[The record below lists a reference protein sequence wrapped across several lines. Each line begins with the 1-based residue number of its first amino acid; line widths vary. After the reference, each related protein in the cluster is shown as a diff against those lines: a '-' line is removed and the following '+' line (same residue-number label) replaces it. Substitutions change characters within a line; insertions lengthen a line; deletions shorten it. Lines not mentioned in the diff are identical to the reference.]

1 MSMMQ
6 SASEW
11 EAAYDPGV
19 LRHLMYPSLTLQA
32 LLERTAREH
41 PETVATV
48 FGGAVAGRCIDS
60 AMTYRNLDEL
70 ADRFAAGL
78 QRLGV
83 KKGDRVALVL
93 PNCPQFVYS
102 FFGSLKAGAVVV
114 PTNPLYTVRELHNQL
129 ADSGARVVV
138 VLSRLYPQVAEAAIG
153 TSVDRIVVTNVKE
166 HFPVALRVL
175 FTALRERKEGH
186 RVDLRGDA
194 RAMWLKDMLADR
206 TARVPVD
213 VAPADLAVLQYTG
226 GTTGVPKGA
235 MLSHRAL
242 VANVH
247 QCKAWHAAIGNGDRI
262 LAIMPFFHVYGLTV
276 VMNLAV
282 LNAMTMVLIPR
293 PELRHIFLAT
303 QKHRPRFF
311 PGAPRI
317 YILLNDSPDLPKYDL
332 RSIEWFLSGSA
343 PLPVEVMRRFEQLTG
358 GKVLE
363 GYGLTEAAPV
373 THSNPREGIR
383 KPGSVGLP
391 MPDVDCKIVDI
402 ETGTREVA
410 AGEAGE
416 LCVRGPNLMDGY
428 WQRPEETAAVLR
440 DGWLY
445 TGDIVR
451 MDEDGYFSV
460 VDRKKEM
467 IIVSGFKVYPRE
479 VDEVLYA
486 HPSVLEAAAVGVPHP
501 SKGEVVKAFV
511 VLRPGAGATAQELM
525 DHCRA
530 NLAPYKVPVEIVFR
544 AELPKTL
551 IGKVLRRQLAAEEP
565 GVPLVPLP
573 RAG

>member
-1 MSMMQ
+1 
-6 SASEW
+6 
-11 EAAYDPGV
+11 V
-19 LRHLMYPSLTLQA
+19 
-32 LLERTAREH
+32 
-41 PETVATV
+41 
-48 FGGAVAGRCIDS
+48 AVAPS
-60 AMTYRNLDEL
+60 
-70 ADRFAAGL
+70 
-78 QRLGV
+78 
-83 KKGDRVALVL
+83 
-93 PNCPQFVYS
+93 
-102 FFGSLKAGAVVV
+102 
-114 PTNPLYTVRELHNQL
+114 
-129 ADSGARVVV
+129 
-138 VLSRLYPQVAEAAIG
+138 
-153 TSVDRIVVTNVKE
+153 
-166 HFPVALRVL
+166 
-175 FTALRERKEGH
+175 
-186 RVDLRGDA
+186 
-194 RAMWLKDMLADR
+194 
-206 TARVPVD
+206 
-213 VAPADLAVLQYTG
+213 DLAILQYTG

-247 QCKAWHAAIGNGDRI
+247 QCRAWHTSIREGDRI

-282 LNAMTMVLIPR
+282 LSAMTMVLIPR
-293 PELRHIFLAT
+293 PDLGHIFLAIQT
-303 QKHRPRFF
+303 HRPRFF

-317 YILLNDSPDLPKYDL
+317 YNLLNESHDLTKYDL
-332 RSIEWFLSGSA
+332 RSIESFLSGSA
-343 PLPVEVMRRFEQLTG
+343 PLPAEVMARFESLTG

-373 THSNPREGIR
+373 THSNPREGAR

-391 MPDVDCKIVDI
+391 MPDVDCKIVDL
-402 ETGTREVA
+402 ETGTRVMGP
-410 AGEAGE
+410 GELGE

-428 WQRPEETAAVLR
+428 WQRPEETALVLR

-451 MDEDGYFSV
+451 ADEDGYYFV

-486 HPSVLEAAAVGVPHP
+486 HPAVLEAAAVGVPHP

-511 VLRPGAGATAQELM
+511 VLRPGATATAQQLV

-544 AELPKTL
+544 RELPRTL
-551 IGKVLRRQLAAEEP
+551 IGKVLRRELAAEEP
-565 GVPLVPLP
+565 EVSAAPLP